1 MILGGKIMKKT
12 LSLILALV
20 FVLGLVFVPANAA
33 EKSGAKFAA
42 DEYYRSEK
50 PLPKHPHTF
59 EA

>member
-1 MILGGKIMKKT
+1 MKKT